1 MSKKPWRLWA
11 NGGDLLLALPHLL
24 TLAVRL
30 ASLSNIPLTTAL
42 DMPAPRLCNL
52 LRIIR
57 TATP

>member
-1 MSKKPWRLWA
+1 MLV
-11 NGGDLLLALPHLL
+11 LPHLL

-30 ASLSNIPLTTAL
+30 ASRANIPLTVAL

-57 TATP
+57 IAAQ